1 MRYKDVY
8 ERLNGREPT
17 VEQTLKFERLVT
29 TLETTPGDAMLS
41 ILVALDHYETLY
53 NRIPAHIKVAT
64 QSAAISAAHAAKAEV
79 SGAVAALLPT
89 VTAAISD
96 SAAEAV
102 RRVTLGKSVVQMW
115 LAINILGIMFAAGW
129 MGGSG
134 ILAALQSGTIQMGEF
149 WGLTVAGIGVGSA
162 MPALLILA
170 LYSKPGHWML
180 YVATAM
186 ATSLALIL
194 ACKILGII

>member
-1 MRYKDVY
+1 MRYKEVY

-29 TLETTPGDAMLS
+29 TLETTPGDALLS

-53 NRIPAHIKVAT
+53 SQIPARIKDAT
-64 QSAAISAAHAAKAEV
+64 QSAAISAALAAQAEV

-89 VTAAISD
+89 VAAAVSS

-102 RRVTLGKSVVQMW
+102 RCVTLGKSVVQMW
-115 LAINILGIMFAAGW
+115 LAIILLGIMFAAGW

-134 ILAALQSGTIQMGEF
+134 LLAGLQNGTIQMGDF
-149 WGLTVAGIGVGSA
+149 WQLTVAGIGVGSA
-162 MPALLILA
+162 IPALLILA
-170 LYSKPGHWML
+170 LYSKSGDWMVYL
-180 YVATAM
+180 ATALAM
-186 ATSLALIL
+186 SLAALL
-194 ACKILGII
+194 ACKIVGVF

>member
-1 MRYKDVY
+1 MRYKDVF

-17 VEQTLKFERLVT
+17 VEQTLKFERLVA

-41 ILVALDHYETLY
+41 VLVALDHYETLY
-53 NRIPAHIKVAT
+53 NRIPARIKDAT
-64 QSAAISAAHAAKAEV
+64 QSAAISAAHAAQAEV
-79 SGAVAALLPT
+79 SGAVAALIPT

-96 SAAEAV
+96 SVAEAV

-115 LAINILGIMFAAGW
+115 LAIIVLGIMFAAGW

-134 ILAALQSGTIQMGEF
+134 ILAALQSGTIRMSEF

-162 MPALLILA
+162 TPALLILA
-170 LYSKPGHWML
+170 LYSKPGHWII
-180 YVATAM
+180 YVATAL
-186 ATSLALIL
+186 ATSLSAIL
-194 ACKILGII
+194 VCKILGII